1 MKTKLILLILAVISL
16 AACQNKASKY
26 VQKKIDTREQN
37 RVSQEKYSDETKGSK
52 VWWDSRYD
60 SRTVNRHLN
69 SDQFGR

>member
-1 MKTKLILLILAVISL
+1 MQHAKIKHQSMFR
-16 AACQNKASKY
+16 
-26 VQKKIDTREQN
+26 KKIDTREQN